1 MEVSAM
7 HLYILNFGNDEYDS
21 SRYFLHEQLK
31 TVDEFEE
38 DRLSGAVTE
47 EQVLAEDMDG
57 IEVFAEQIARLR
69 AKGYVEVNT
78 GVYCHVT
85 DGYTEE
91 L

>member
-1 MEVSAM
+1 
-7 HLYILNFGNDEYDS
+7 
-21 SRYFLHEQLK
+21 
-31 TVDEFEE
+31 
-38 DRLSGAVTE
+38 
-47 EQVLAEDMDG
+47 LAEDMEG
-57 IEVFAEQIARLR
+57 NEVFAEQIARLR